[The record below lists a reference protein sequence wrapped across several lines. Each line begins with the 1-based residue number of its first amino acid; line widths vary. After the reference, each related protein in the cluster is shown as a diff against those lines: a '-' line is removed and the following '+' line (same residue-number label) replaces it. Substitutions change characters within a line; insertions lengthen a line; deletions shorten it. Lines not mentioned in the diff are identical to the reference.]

1 MSKAIK
7 FKKLDPDALIPTRET
22 PGSTGLD
29 LATTGEYTE
38 GKDVVY
44 WKTGLAVQP
53 PKGYYLEI
61 HPRSSLHKKGWMLV
75 NSTGIIDSDYRGELI
90 IALVP
95 IKVKANLDVHV
106 EIEEGDCNGYGEVSG
121 HCGRCWKDILI
132 SPKTRIAQLI
142 LRKNE
147 LVGVEI
153 DTVEE
158 LSETERGEGG
168 FGSTG

>member
-1 MSKAIK
+1 MSNAIK
-7 FKKLDPDALIPTRET
+7 FKKLNENALIPTRET
-22 PGSTGLD
+22 PGSVGLD
-29 LATTGEYTE
+29 LATTGDYTE

-90 IALVP
+90 IALIP
-95 IKVKANLDVHV
+95 INIKLNLDNQNKAS
-106 EIEEGDCNGYGEVSG
+106 EYCD
-121 HCGRCWKDILI
+121 RCWKNNLI
-132 SPKTRIAQLI
+132 KPQTRIAQLI

-147 LVGVEI
+147 LI
-153 DTVEE
+153 DVDIETVEE
-158 LSETERGEGG
+158 LSNTERGEGG